1 MLGAVKDAAPPVATK
16 LQEAIQAWL
25 ARALWPCARVSVKP
39 ASFPVSLSPPC
50 RESHAKPCPAPH
62 TEVSRRRSGTAA
74 ALTAQLCDATGAL
87 CAYSP
92 LVRALQD
99 AFAYRCVSTQSTPMR
114 VPRVPHGHCRTRS
127 CTAASLP
134 PDSTRSRSRAN
145 GRRRRRLPTRSRCGR
160 RQASRLSRRRARRSH
175 WQR

>member
-1 MLGAVKDAAPPVATK
+1 MGSDRFALELSLMLGAVKDAAPPVATK
-16 LQEAIQAWL
+16 LQEAIQARL

-62 TEVSRRRSGTAA
+62 TVVSKPPQCVGPLLRSQRSCEMRRNSAP
-74 ALTAQLCDATGAL
+74 

-92 LVRALQD
+92 LVPALQD

-114 VPRVPHGHCRTRS
+114 VPRVPHGRCRTRS

-134 PDSTRSRSRAN
+134 PESTRSRSRAN
-145 GRRRRRLPTRSRCGR
+145 GHRRRRLPTRSR
-160 RQASRLSRRRARRSH
+160 RRA
-175 WQR
+175 